1 MRQEVYMSLLRLGN
15 LLRERRGGRGVR
27 DVATEIGVSPATLSR
42 VESGKL
48 PDLLTFRKL
57 CTWLKV
63 DPAEILEI
71 SDEKSPV
78 PQAAPAAAV
87 HLRADVLLSPE
98 AAGDLAHLILAA
110 QRELARR
117 VREQQNDVSTWF

>member
-1 MRQEVYMSLLRLGN
+1 MSLLRLGS

-42 VESGKL
+42 VEAGKL

-57 CTWLKV
+57 CTWLKI
-63 DPAEILEI
+63 DPATILEI
-71 SDEKSPV
+71 PEEPGSQPADAPS
-78 PQAAPAAAV
+78 PAAAV
-87 HLRADVLLSPE
+87 HLRADVLLTPQ
-98 AAGDLAHLILAA
+98 AAGDLAQLILAA

-117 VREQQNDVSTWF
+117 AREQKNDVSTWF

>member
-1 MRQEVYMSLLRLGN
+1 MSLLRLGS

-27 DVATEIGVSPATLSR
+27 DVAIEIGISPATLSR
-42 VESGKL
+42 VEAGKL

-63 DPAEILEI
+63 DPGTILEI
-71 SDEKSPV
+71 PDETGSQHADVPSPG
-78 PQAAPAAAV
+78 AAV
-87 HLRADVLLSPE
+87 HLRADVLLTPQ

-117 VREQQNDVSTWF
+117 AREQQNDVSTWF

>member
-1 MRQEVYMSLLRLGN
+1 MSLLRLGN

-57 CTWLKV
+57 CTWLRV

-71 SDEKSPV
+71 SDETNSARDSSPE
-78 PQAAPAAAV
+78 AAAV
-87 HLRADVLLSPE
+87 HLRADVLLSEE
-98 AAGDLAHLILAA
+98 AAADLAQLIM
-110 QRELARR
+110 
-117 VREQQNDVSTWF
+117 V